1 VKIYP
6 ALLFSNQVMPL
17 SLRYLIAAYTFWVLL
32 ATAQIDAA
40 PQGFLEGHLKILSYR
55 PVELA
60 DENAA
65 TVPAQNYADYPL
77 IILSQREN
85 KQIAR
90 FTANRDGIFRAALPP
105 GGYVLDVRGRATKRL
120 RVITRPFTVIPN
132 KTVRVDMTILAGLAS
147 E

>member
-6 ALLFSNQVMPL
+6 ALLFSNQVMPP
-17 SLRYLIAAYTFWVLL
+17 SLRYLIAVCTFLVLL
-32 ATAQIDAA
+32 AAAQIDAA

-90 FTANRDGIFRAALPP
+90 ITANRDGIFRAALPP
-105 GGYVLDVRGRATKRL
+105 GSYVLDVQGRATKRL
-120 RVITRPFTVIPN
+120 RVITQPFTVVSN

>member
-6 ALLFSNQVMPL
+6 ALLFSNQLMPL
-17 SLRYLIAAYTFWVLL
+17 SLRCLIAVCTFLVLL

-40 PQGFLEGHLKILSYR
+40 PQGFLEGHLKIVSYR

-60 DENAA
+60 DENVA

-77 IILSQREN
+77 IVLSGGEK

-90 FTANRDGIFRAALPP
+90 ITANRDGIFRAALPP
-105 GGYVLDVRGRATKRL
+105 GNYILDVQGRATKRL
-120 RVITRPFTVIPN
+120 RVITRPFTVVPN
-132 KTVRVDMTILAGLAS
+132 KSVRVDMTILTGLAN